1 MILDF
6 IKRRYIALISLLP
19 YFALWGLCFNFFH
32 LVAENPKSS
41 CGAANGGMLVIML
54 LAMASTTVIFF
65 VFSLISKGQKR
76 RDFITILFITY
87 LPLLIAVIDLAT

>member
-19 YFALWGLCFNFFH
+19 YFALWGLCFSFCH
-32 LVAENPKSS
+32 TVAENPRSS
-41 CGAANGGMLVIML
+41 CGAANAGMLIMIL
-54 LAMASTTVIFF
+54 FAMASTTIIFL
-65 VFSLISKGQKR
+65 VFSLINKGQER
-76 RDFITILFITY
+76 RDFITILLLTY